1 MTLFIR
7 YNRPFLSIMPKPKST
22 ISEKQ
27 KVSQAKSTQ
36 TNNFFSQI
44 VHIIVEAASRMA
56 LNDTCL
62 LVFTPLSNHLTNIR
76 LEKNFWFLSW
86 AYYFSSGSL
95 AMWEANSESPVNRPV
110 WQGTKVCRRSHST
123 LGDRYFLLQTNL
135 QMRLQPWLMPGLPS
149 GERPWA
155 RGS

>member
-36 TNNFFSQI
+36 TNNFFSQM

-86 AYYFSSGSL
+86 AYYFSSGTL
-95 AMWEANSESPVNRPV
+95 AMWEANWQDLRKPSEQARVARDQSLPTITQYTWGQIFPPSNKPSDETAALADAWITV
-110 WQGTKVCRRSHST
+110 W
-123 LGDRYFLLQTNL
+123 
-135 QMRLQPWLMPGLPS
+135 
-149 GERPWA
+149 
-155 RGS
+155 